1 MTLPNKVVLKTELE
15 HQLYTRY
22 IEEQNERLEL
32 QKLVKDLSS
41 QIELLQQQLK
51 LNQEQKN
58 VPLEKEQQ
66 TTDKPQEAV
75 EYWTDDEELAR
86 ETEWVRQKSRKKRK
100 LNTTLSPPSQGGSL
114 EESQAGT
121 KTVKPKEKRIPQPPP
136 IIVENIRNYQQ
147 FYDLLLTRLSG
158 DSFIVKMMSGETVK
172 INAKDEDSYR
182 AVRNL
187 LSENNCL
194 WHSYENK
201 QDRPIRVM
209 VKNLHSSCLPD
220 RIVEDLNAKGYKIQ
234 EVVNKL
240 SWRTKEPLNMFMLSF
255 QKDEDI
261 NHIYG
266 IKAILGCKVD
276 VQPLK
281 TSKLIPQCKRCQA
294 YGHTQ
299 KYCSKEPRCVKC
311 TGKHLTKDCTKTIAT
326 KPKCVHCG
334 EPHPANY
341 RGCIVAKELQQLKNK
356 VSKRKAAAPKFP
368 ASDVER
374 QQPHR
379 TTHRKVTNSVSFAQ
393 MTKATQPRPQPTAP
407 PNSNNTTT
415 EDNISKILSML
426 TSFDQRL
433 RYIEAKQ
440 SPMHSIQK

>member
-1 MTLPNKVVLKTELE
+1 MN
-15 HQLYTRY
+15 
-22 IEEQNERLEL
+22 
-32 QKLVKDLSS
+32 
-41 QIELLQQQLK
+41 
-51 LNQEQKN
+51 
-58 VPLEKEQQ
+58 
-66 TTDKPQEAV
+66 
-75 EYWTDDEELAR
+75 
-86 ETEWVRQKSRKKRK
+86 
-100 LNTTLSPPSQGGSL
+100 
-114 EESQAGT
+114 ESQAST
-121 KTVKPKEKRIPQPPP
+121 KPEKTKEKRVPQPPP
-136 IIVENIRNYQQ
+136 VIVENIKNYQQ
-147 FYDLLLTRLSG
+147 FYDLLLASLNR
-158 DSFIVKMMSGETVK
+158 DSFMVKMMNGDTVK

-182 AVRNL
+182 GITKL
-187 LSENNCL
+187 LLQNNCL

-209 VKNLHSSCLPD
+209 AKNLHSSCLPN

-234 EVVNKL
+234 EAVNKL

-266 IKAILGCKVD
+266 IKTILGCKVD

-311 TGKHLTKDCTKTIAT
+311 TGKHLTKDCTKSLAT

-341 RGCIVAKELQQLKNK
+341 RGCIVAKELQNLKNK
-356 VSKRKAAAPKFP
+356 ASKKKVTTPNIL
-368 ASDVER
+368 ASGAER
-374 QQPHR
+374 QQPLR
-379 TTHRKVTNSVSFAQ
+379 STHQKVTNSVSYAQ
-393 MTKATQPRPQPTAP
+393 ITKASQPQSQPP
-407 PNSNNTTT
+407 VPIKSGNTTT
-415 EDNISKILSML
+415 DENISKILDML

-433 RYIEAKQ
+433 RNIENTQPSINPKQ
-440 SPMHSIQK
+440 K